1 MFYVQSFV
9 QHEWSSDVIN
19 TRGPQGEIDIKVE
32 EHSEQLH
39 VYLHGDSQKKLVQ
52 QFSEQGIN

>member
-39 VYLHGDSQKKLVQ
+39 VLAWGFPKKLVQ
-52 QFSEQGIN
+52 QNSE